1 MKRLKKALKL
11 NNLYMHFGKLVKEV
25 MLLKE
30 VALINAAAYA
40 GISQEKLNIM
50 LNREEWT
57 TTEVKQFSVALNY
70 DFGKHLSPWE
80 IEVNAL
86 ASHLDAN
93 FYVQYSPQHDGEKL
107 DKLTTTIHQLCG
119 ELGLNCQ

>member
-1 MKRLKKALKL
+1 MD
-11 NNLYMHFGKLVKEV
+11 FGKLAQEV
-25 MLLKE
+25 ISLKE
-30 VALINAAAYA
+30 VALEDAAAYA
-40 GISQEKLNIM
+40 EVSLEKLNMM
-50 LNREEWT
+50 LNRSEWT

-86 ASHLDAN
+86 ASHQDAN

-107 DKLTTTIHQLCG
+107 DKLTTAVHQLCDD
-119 ELGLNCQ
+119 LGLKCQ